1 MALQVIGAGF
11 GRTGTLSLKLALER
25 LGVGRCY
32 HMLEFRE
39 CPAHVPLWRQV
50 ADGRQDLWDTIFER
64 YRASVDWPGCRFWRD
79 LATYYPDAKV
89 ILTIRD
95 PEHWYE
101 SVSNTIYPWFVRGP
115 GTNDRPHDLERRAVT
130 SKLIM
135 EQTFDGRLGEREHA
149 IRVFERHIEEVR
161 RTIPS
166 RRLLVYRVTDGWEPL
181 CAFLERTV
189 PDGQFPHVNST
200 DDFRRRLLDGE
211 PLATE
216 HSG

>member
-32 HMLEFRE
+32 HMLEFRKR
-39 CPAHVPLWRQV
+39 PDHVALWRQV
-50 ADGRQDLWDTIFER
+50 VDGRQDLWHAIFDR
-64 YRASVDWPGCRFWRD
+64 YDASVDWPGCRFWRD
-79 LATYYPDAKV
+79 LANQYPDAKV
-89 ILTIRD
+89 VLTIRD

-101 SVSNTIYPWFVRGP
+101 SISNTIYPWFVRGP
-115 GTNDRPHDLERRAVT
+115 SASDRPHDLERRAVT

-149 IRVFERHIEEVR
+149 IGVFERHNEQVR

-166 RRLLVYRVTDGWEPL
+166 GRLLVYRVTDGWEPL
-181 CAFLERTV
+181 CAFLGRAV
-189 PDGQFPHVNST
+189 PDAQFPHVNST
-200 DDFRRRLLDGE
+200 DDFRTRLLAGKSG
-211 PLATE
+211 AAE